1 MSNEVDGFV
10 IVPNDN
16 FVILNTEYKT
26 FCLDIIGDDTTI
38 MIYPFNQFIKD
49 LLYNNTLKRLLDQC
63 KLDFVRSD
71 VYLDDNKITFV
82 EFISYIKEHY
92 HYDDIK
98 KALVFLSQI
107 LYSKIVVEIGL
118 LLNGLFI
125 GELRDKTPMKY
136 YLYRDNLFISKKV
149 LRIFGI
155 GKYGEDY
162 TVKEIEIVFSCNIV
176 DDEYVT
182 IKVETLVG

>member
-1 MSNEVDGFV
+1 M
-10 IVPNDN
+10 DN
-16 FVILNTEYKT
+16 ILANQDLSPLMKGQVTE
-26 FCLDIIGDDTTI
+26 LLERRNPSIRDDLKQ
-38 MIYPFNQFIKD
+38 MWFLMDLVWDDFRCDNKKND
-49 LLYNNTLKRLLDQC
+49 LLRMG
-63 KLDFVRSD
+63 
-71 VYLDDNKITFV
+71 
-82 EFISYIKEHY
+82 EF
-92 HYDDIK
+92 
-98 KALVFLSQI
+98 
-107 LYSKIVVEIGL
+107 YSHPVW